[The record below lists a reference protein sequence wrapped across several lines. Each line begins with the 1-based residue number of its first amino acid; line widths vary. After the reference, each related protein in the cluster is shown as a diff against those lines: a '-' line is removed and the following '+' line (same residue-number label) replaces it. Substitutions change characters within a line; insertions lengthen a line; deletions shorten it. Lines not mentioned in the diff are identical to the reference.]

1 MSAPVS
7 FYLEQAA
14 NCAKAAEG
22 AQLDNQR
29 AKFLEAQVAWQEL
42 ADRALHVQSEREKRD
57 AARIAVAVVE
67 A

>member
-7 FYLEQAA
+7 FYLEQVA
-14 NCAKAAEG
+14 NCARSAES

-29 AKFLEAQVAWQEL
+29 AKFLDAQAAWQEL
-42 ADRALHVQSEREKRD
+42 ADRAIHVQAEREKRD
-57 AARIAVAVVE
+57 AARVAVVE

>member
-7 FYLEQAA
+7 FYLEQVA
-14 NCAKAAEG
+14 NCARAAEG

-29 AKFLEAQVAWQEL
+29 VKFRDAQAAWQEL
-42 ADRALHVQSEREKRD
+42 ANRAIHVQAEREKRD
-57 AARIAVAVVE
+57 AVRSAVVQ